1 MEMLYEFDMV
11 EILEVIIRSLLSLAT
26 LFIATKIIGKKQV
39 SELSLFDYV
48 IGISIG
54 NFAAEISLS
63 DDIQYV
69 NSFVAV
75 MVFGI
80 ISYLVSWWS
89 LKSMRMRRF
98 FLGKPTMLV
107 QNGKIIEK
115 NLRKIRMNV
124 NELLQQCRTNGNFD
138 LNEIEYAIMESNGQ
152 VSILPKAENKPVTP
166 KDMQLKVDKS
176 FMCANIIIDGKV
188 MFENL
193 KNMNKDEQWLN
204 KELKVKGYDSTG
216 QILLAT
222 LDPNE
227 KLTVY
232 EKNNDLKVK
241 NILE

>member
-1 MEMLYEFDMV
+1 MEMIYKVDMV
-11 EILEVIIRSLLSLAT
+11 EVMEVIIRSLLSLAT

-63 DDIQYV
+63 NDIQYI
-69 NSFVAV
+69 NAFVAV
-75 MVFGI
+75 MVFGL
-80 ISYLVSWWS
+80 ISYLVSILS

-98 FLGKPTMLV
+98 FQGKPTVLIQDGHIV
-107 QNGKIIEK
+107 RK
-115 NLRKIRMNV
+115 NLRQVRMNV

-138 LNEIEYAIMESNGQ
+138 LNEVWYAIMESNGQ

-166 KDMQLKVDKS
+166 KDMQLRVDKA
-176 FMCANIIIDGKV
+176 FMCANIIIDGKIIID
-188 MFENL
+188 NL
-193 KNMNKDEQWLN
+193 HGMNKDEEWLV
-204 KELKVKGYDSTG
+204 KELKVRGYSDYRNV
-216 QILLAT
+216 LLAT

-227 KLTVY
+227 KLTIY
-232 EKNNDLKVK
+232 EENQNLKIK

>member
-1 MEMLYEFDMV
+1 MDMLFSLDLV
-11 EILEVIIRSLLSLAT
+11 EIVEVIIRSLLSLAT

-63 DDIQYV
+63 NDIQYV
-69 NSFVAV
+69 NAFVAV

-80 ISYLVSWWS
+80 ISYFVSLLS

-98 FLGKPTMLV
+98 FMGMPTILI
-107 QNGKIIEK
+107 QDGKILKK
-115 NLRKIRMNV
+115 NLKEVRMDI

-138 LNEIEYAIMESNGQ
+138 INEIWYAIMESNGQ
-152 VSILPKAENKPVTP
+152 ISILPKSEYKCLTP
-166 KDMQLKVDKS
+166 KDMNLKVDNS
-176 FMCANIIIDGKV
+176 FLCANVIIDGKV
-188 MFENL
+188 MVNNL
-193 KNMNKDEQWLN
+193 INMNKNEKWLS
-204 KELKVKGYDSTG
+204 KELKIKGYDSPKN
-216 QILLAT
+216 ILLAT

-227 KLTVY
+227 KLSIY
-232 EKNNDLKVK
+232 EHNYEINAN

>member
-1 MEMLYEFDMV
+1 MEMIYKVDMIEV
-11 EILEVIIRSLLSLAT
+11 LEVIIRSLLSLAT

-54 NFAAEISLS
+54 NFSAEISLS
-63 DDIQYV
+63 NDIQYV
-69 NSFVAV
+69 NAFVAV

-80 ISYLVSWWS
+80 ISYLVSLWS

-98 FLGKPTMLV
+98 FLGKPTILI
-107 QNGKIIEK
+107 QDGHIIRK
-115 NLRKIRMNV
+115 NLKKVRMNI

-138 LNEIEYAIMESNGQ
+138 LNEVEYAIMESNGQ
-152 VSILPKAENKPVTP
+152 ISILPKAIEKPVTP

-176 FMCANIIIDGKV
+176 YMCANVIIDGKIIIN
-188 MFENL
+188 NL
-193 KNMNKDEQWLN
+193 LNMNKNKEWLE
-204 KELKVKGYDSTG
+204 KELKVKGYEDCSG
-216 QILLAT
+216 ILLAT

-227 KLTVY
+227 KLTIY
-232 EKNNDLKVK
+232 EDNRNLKVR